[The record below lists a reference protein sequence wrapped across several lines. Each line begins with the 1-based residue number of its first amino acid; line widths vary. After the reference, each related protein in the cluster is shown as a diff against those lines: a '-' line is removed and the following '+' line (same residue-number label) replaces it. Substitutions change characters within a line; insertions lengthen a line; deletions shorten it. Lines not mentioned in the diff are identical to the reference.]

1 MIKDIISSSEYL
13 RVTGNLNSTYV
24 NGQSG
29 LRGVGNVR
37 YNTTNQNLEVYDGF
51 NWIMINMSVANVG
64 LNAEAV
70 ALLDWAKKQ
79 KGQQEKLERLAREN
93 VTIQD
98 ALGDLRRAE
107 ERVGTLQILCEQ
119 SQKAENA

>member
-13 RVTGNLNSTYV
+13 RVTGNQTSNYV

-29 LRGVGNVR
+29 LQGVGNIR
-37 YNTTNQNLEVYDGF
+37 YNTTNQNFEVYDGF

-79 KGQQEKLERLAREN
+79 KEREEKLERLAREN

-98 ALGDLRRAE
+98 ALGELRRAE
-107 ERVGTLQILCEQ
+107 ERVIILQILCEQ

>member
-29 LRGVGNVR
+29 LQGVGNVR

-79 KGQQEKLERLAREN
+79 KEQQEKLERLAREN

-98 ALGDLRRAE
+98 ALGGLRRAE
-107 ERVGTLQILCEQ
+107 ERVGILQILCEQ

>member
-29 LRGVGNVR
+29 LQGVGNVR

-107 ERVGTLQILCEQ
+107 ERVGILQILCEQ